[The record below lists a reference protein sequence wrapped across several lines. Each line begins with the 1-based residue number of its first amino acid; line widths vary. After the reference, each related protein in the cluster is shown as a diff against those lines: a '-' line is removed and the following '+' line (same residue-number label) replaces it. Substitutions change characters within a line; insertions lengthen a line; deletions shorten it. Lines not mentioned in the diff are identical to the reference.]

1 MNRREY
7 YKKYRES
14 HREEIKKYRESH
26 REESKEKKKKYNES
40 HREESKKYRESHRE
54 ERRKYRESHREE
66 KRKYDQQPKRKA
78 VNSFSCALSRT
89 YGTTKVPTICKKV
102 VALRHAINHEIL
114 SDKILP
120 ITEGAFYEAYL

>member
-1 MNRREY
+1 MNNKLSKKEKRREY
-7 YKKYRES
+7 HKKYYGSHREEIKERKKKYRES
-14 HREEIKKYRESH
+14 HREEIK
-26 REESKEKKKKYNES
+26 
-40 HREESKKYRESHRE
+40 
-54 ERRKYRESHREE
+54 KYRESHREE